1 MDDYAWQCNKDLND
15 CMKHVLSNG
24 LFCDVTLLVGEFE
37 EEVHAHKLVLVSRS
51 PVFYASF
58 EGPLAEKGQLVI
70 KDIDKET
77 FELFLNYIY
86 TDSITL
92 TNENVTSILYC
103 ARKYCVDKL
112 TLRCEIFMENRIDAE
127 NVFGIME
134 EAHTYGLAAL
144 TEKCLKY
151 LVQNIEEALASESFS
166 LICKHCIG
174 SILRMD
180 SLNIGEEKLFEH
192 VMVWA
197 GAECSRKKLLVT
209 DKNKRDVL
217 GENIKLIRFPVM
229 ADSYFKDKVASGM
242 LLDADEVINVFLY
255 NFSKN
260 DGSFRQSIFEVASR
274 CYRRVLRFRKTLRER
289 QASDEKNE
297 IAFEST
303 VPVTLHGVTVYTP
316 KEQYETQI
324 VCIDV
329 FDHNKSSIANV
340 DAHHFEHSSRKIH
353 DVFLDQPI
361 RIAPNKRYTVSTK
374 TSYWVKS
381 FYGTRGKDCVPFRN
395 GTISFYNAALSES
408 SDSDYDWASTTVDKG
423 QIAGLLL
430 S

>member
-24 LFCDVTLLVGEFE
+24 LFCDVTLLVGECE

-112 TLRCEIFMENRIDAE
+112 TLRCEIFMEKRIDAE